1 MDAIKRIEL
10 RFGSIQKPHAA
21 RIAGIINQVMKP
33 IGPQR
38 RQRLLKGADKPVKGV
53 GFAGAE
59 GQRDRPRALS
69 FNPRDLASGVLTEV
83 LADFRPAPL
92 PLSLLYPNSRQLSAR
107 VQVFIDWVTALMKA
121 LLAQQASGRL
131 K

>member
-1 MDAIKRIEL
+1 
-10 RFGSIQKPHAA
+10 
-21 RIAGIINQVMKP
+21 MKP

-69 FNPRDLASGVLTEV
+69 FNPLDLASGVLTEV

-92 PLSLLYPNSRQLSAR
+92 PLSLLYPSSRQLSAR

-121 LLAQQASGRL
+121 LLAQQSSGRL

>member
-1 MDAIKRIEL
+1 
-10 RFGSIQKPHAA
+10 
-21 RIAGIINQVMKP
+21 MKP

-69 FNPRDLASGVLTEV
+69 FNPRDLASGVLTEE

-92 PLSLLYPNSRQLSAR
+92 LLYPSSRQLSAR
-107 VQVFIDWVTALMKA
+107 VQVFIDWVTALMKPP
-121 LLAQQASGRL
+121 LAQQASGRL

>member
-21 RIAGIINQVMKP
+21 GIAGIINQVMKP

-83 LADFRPAPL
+83 LADFRPAPAAL
-92 PLSLLYPNSRQLSAR
+92 PALSQQPA
-107 VQVFIDWVTALMKA
+107 ALCPGTGIYRLGDGA
-121 LLAQQASGRL
+121 DEGALAQQASGRL

>member
-21 RIAGIINQVMKP
+21 GIAGIINQVMKP

-83 LADFRPAPL
+83 LADFRPAPCRSPCSTPAAGSSL
-92 PLSLLYPNSRQLSAR
+92 PGYRFLS
-107 VQVFIDWVTALMKA
+107 T
-121 LLAQQASGRL
+121 G
-131 K
+131 

>member
-21 RIAGIINQVMKP
+21 GIAGIINQVMKP

-69 FNPRDLASGVLTEV
+69 FNPLDLASGVLTEV
-83 LADFRPAPL
+83 LADFRPASL
-92 PLSLLYPNSRQLSAR
+92 PLSLLYPSSRQLSAR